1 MQLRDSADYDP
12 TWMTK
17 ARVKRAPPERADVAI
32 VGAGLGGLTAAAYL
46 ARAGIKVA
54 VFDQHYV
61 AGGCCTQFSRGGPR
75 NRYNFDIGLHYIG
88 DCGPGGK
95 IPQILAGLG
104 IDLDVVPLDADGF
117 DVLVF
122 PEFRFPIPVG
132 LDAFRDRFVQM
143 FPRERRGID
152 RYVRFL
158 REIDAL
164 LTRVDRNKGRMSWGI
179 VWHALTRGRLA
190 GKYRDATLKDLL
202 DSCSSDPQVRAVMA
216 GQNGDYGLPPSR
228 VSAALHA
235 GLSNHYFHGA
245 YYPRGGGQIIADRL
259 SQVIEDGGG
268 SVHLR
273 RGVEKILI
281 EDGRAVGVRTRDH
294 KGLAHELRAGAV
306 LSNAD
311 LRETLERLLPSEA
324 LPEAW
329 RQRSQGFEMAAA
341 IFMTCLGIRGDMR
354 ERGMKAA
361 NYWQFD
367 GYDFEA
373 FYDTARDMVP
383 RGAYITSATMKDPAT
398 RHHAPAGIS
407 NVEAMTVLSG
417 KPEHWGIRGRAG
429 DRAQNWEYKHDA
441 HYLELKARIEQDMIA
456 RVDAL
461 FPGSR
466 AAVEFCESATPMS
479 HIRYTRAT
487 DGTGYGLAATP
498 AQFFEH
504 RPGYSGPLPG
514 LFFAGAS
521 TRAGH
526 GVLGAMLSG
535 QRCARRIAREFGA
548 VLPEPAA

>member
-1 MQLRDSADYDP
+1 MQLRDAHDYDP

-17 ARVKRAPPERADVAI
+17 ARVKRLPPNRTDVAI
-32 VGAGLGGLTAAAYL
+32 VGAGLGGLTAGAVL
-46 ARAGIKVA
+46 AQAGIRVA

-75 NRYNFDIGLHYIG
+75 QRYNFDIGLHYIG
-88 DCGPGGK
+88 DCGPDGK
-95 IPQILAGLG
+95 IPQILGGLG
-104 IDLDVVPLDADGF
+104 IDLPVEPMDADGF
-117 DVLVF
+117 DILVF
-122 PEFRFPIPVG
+122 PDFRFPIPVG
-132 LDAFRDRFVQM
+132 RDRFRDRFVQM

-158 REIDAL
+158 REIDEL
-164 LTRVDRNKGRMSWGI
+164 LGRVDRNKGRMSWGI
-179 VWHALTRGRLA
+179 AWHAFTRGRLA
-190 GKYRDATLKDLL
+190 NKYRNATLKDLL
-202 DSCSSDPQVRAVMA
+202 DSCSTDPQVRAVMA

-228 VSAALHA
+228 VSASLHA

-245 YYPRGGGQIIADRL
+245 YYPRGGGQTIADRL
-259 SQVIEDGGG
+259 SAYIEAHGG

-273 RGVEKILI
+273 REVARILV

-294 KGLAHELRAGAV
+294 KGTEHEVRAPAV

-311 LRETLERLLPSEA
+311 LRVTLEQLLPADA
-324 LPEAW
+324 LPAQW
-329 RQRSQGFEMAAA
+329 RERSRNFEMAAA

-354 ERGMKAA
+354 ERGMNNA

-367 GYDFEA
+367 GYDFES
-373 FYDTARDMVP
+373 FYDTARDMTP
-383 RGAYITSATMKDPAT
+383 RGAYITSATLKDPT
-398 RHHAPAGIS
+398 TTHHAPAGIS
-407 NVEAMTVLSG
+407 SVEAMTVLSG
-417 KPEHWGIRGRAG
+417 KPEHWGLSG
-429 DRAQNWEYKHDA
+429 AQAQQQACDWDYKNRSA
-441 HYLELKARIEQDMIA
+441 YLDLKSRIEQDLIG

-466 AAVEFCESATPMS
+466 AAIEFCESASPMS

-498 AQFFEH
+498 QQFFEH

-514 LFFAGAS
+514 LYFAGAS

-535 QRCARRIAREFGA
+535 QRCARRIARELGA
-548 VLPEPAA
+548 PLPA

>member
-1 MQLRDSADYDP
+1 MQLRDAADYDP

-17 ARVKRAPPERADVAI
+17 ARVKRAPPERADVAV
-32 VGAGLGGLTAAAYL
+32 VGAGLGGLTAGTYL
-46 ARAGIKVA
+46 ARASIKVA

-88 DCGPGGK
+88 DCGPEGK
-95 IPQILAGLG
+95 IPQILAGLD

-132 LDAFRDRFVQM
+132 LDAFRDRFAQM
-143 FPRERRGID
+143 SPRERRGID

-158 REIDAL
+158 REIDEL
-164 LTRVDRNKGRMSWGI
+164 LTRVDRSKGRMSWGI
-179 VWHALTRGRLA
+179 AWHALTRGRLA
-190 GKYRDATLKDLL
+190 GKYREATLEDLL
-202 DSCSSDPQVRAVMA
+202 DSCSRDPQVRAVMA
-216 GQNGDYGLPPSR
+216 GQNGDYG
-228 VSAALHA
+228 SAAE
-235 GLSNHYFHGA
+235 
-245 YYPRGGGQIIADRL
+245 PGQC
-259 SQVIEDGGG
+259 
-268 SVHLR
+268 
-273 RGVEKILI
+273 
-281 EDGRAVGVRTRDH
+281 RT
-294 KGLAHELRAGAV
+294 
-306 LSNAD
+306 
-311 LRETLERLLPSEA
+311 
-324 LPEAW
+324 AW
-329 RQRSQGFEMAAA
+329 
-341 IFMTCLGIRGDMR
+341 
-354 ERGMKAA
+354 
-361 NYWQFD
+361 
-367 GYDFEA
+367 
-373 FYDTARDMVP
+373 
-383 RGAYITSATMKDPAT
+383 
-398 RHHAPAGIS
+398 
-407 NVEAMTVLSG
+407 
-417 KPEHWGIRGRAG
+417 
-429 DRAQNWEYKHDA
+429 
-441 HYLELKARIEQDMIA
+441 MIA

-466 AAVEFCESATPMS
+466 DTVEFCESATPMS

-548 VLPEPAA
+548 VLAEPAT